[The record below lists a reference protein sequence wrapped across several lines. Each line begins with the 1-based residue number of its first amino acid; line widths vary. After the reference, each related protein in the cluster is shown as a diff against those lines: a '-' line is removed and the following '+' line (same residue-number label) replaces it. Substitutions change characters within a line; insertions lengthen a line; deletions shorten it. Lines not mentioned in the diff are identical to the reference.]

1 VIAGIQNKNAV
12 KNIAKKENLLVK
24 PVLIF
29 ARNDLSLETKI
40 SIEM

>member
-29 ARNDLSLETKI
+29 ATTDLFRETGN
-40 SIEM
+40 